1 MIDYSF
7 SEFEADMDDR
17 INSYLGLRERR
28 KRAIFKA
35 RRRIEKRI
43 AKEREVNSKNKK
55 VIFYRKYRNPALFV

>member
-17 INSYLGLRERR
+17 INSYRGQRERR

-43 AKEREVNSKNKK
+43 AKEREANSKTKK
-55 VIFYRKYRNPALFV
+55 